1 MGRQHPSLSLSGVFL
16 VPEKEQKMKKLC
28 MSAALAAIAVF
39 VFGNFYTSAYNSS
52 DPGVVRV
59 AIASDD
65 ATTFKARLRGLGEA
79 PPVATPATGS
89 FTATLSSDGSTLSY
103 TVTYKDL
110 NAQVL
115 FSHIHFG
122 FTKEVGGVMVFLC
135 GPAAGA
141 VGGPPAGFPNPPTC
155 PDATS
160 GSVSGT
166 VTVANVVGP
175 NSQGI
180 TPAADFA
187 KVVQAMREGAAYV
200 NVHSSRSPGGEIR
213 GPVVVQRDDHH
224 EDDE

>member
-1 MGRQHPSLSLSGVFL
+1 MRRENNMKKFLLLAIL
-16 VPEKEQKMKKLC
+16 VP
-28 MSAALAAIAVF
+28 VF
-39 VFGNFYTSAYNSS
+39 T
-52 DPGVVRV
+52 V
-59 AIASDD
+59 ATAASDD
-65 ATTFKARLRGLGEA
+65 DANTFKARLRGPGEV
-79 PPVATPATGS
+79 PPVATQASGS

-103 TVTYKDL
+103 TVTYSNL

-141 VGGPPAGFPNPPTC
+141 AGGPPAGFPNPPAC
-155 PDATS
+155 PDTTS
-160 GSVSGT
+160 GTVSGT

-180 TPAADFA
+180 TPGADFA

-200 NVHSSRSPGGEIR
+200 NVHSTRSPGGEIR
-213 GPVVVQRDDHH
+213 GPVQAGDG
-224 EDDE
+224 EDQ